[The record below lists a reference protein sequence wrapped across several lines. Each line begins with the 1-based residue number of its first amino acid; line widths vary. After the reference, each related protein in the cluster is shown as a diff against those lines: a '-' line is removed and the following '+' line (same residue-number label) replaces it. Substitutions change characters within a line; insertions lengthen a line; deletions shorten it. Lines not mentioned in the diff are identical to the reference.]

1 MNINN
6 IIRIIMFLIIL
17 YILDFTVLANIIVLS
32 LILSELVIKIK
43 DLIKESDLK

>member
-32 LILSELVIKIK
+32 LILSELVTKIK